1 MDDQPPNLTVVTG
14 EEGSPGPPRQPRQK
28 KSHAVP
34 VVVGIL
40 FGAAAIVAAVLFVAR
55 NDKQSTPPVPVPP
68 PATTAPPPQEVL
80 RIVFPEGFTRAE
92 MAERIVA
99 VDKIAEDK
107 RDVKP
112 ALSAEDYLRATK
124 RSKLKDSVPRLPPAF
139 AADAEVK
146 GFEGFLFP
154 ATYEFT
160 EATTSPELV
169 DMQLDAF
176 SKAWSEID
184 LEYATKKSLTAY
196 DVLIVASMIEGEVR
210 VPKERALVSAVIYNR
225 LKGRMPL
232 GIDATLRYGLN
243 IPPTRAIRQ
252 SELESPTPYNT
263 RIHPGLPPTPIGNP
277 GLAAMQ
283 AAAHPAEVDYLYFVR
298 KKDCKSHFF
307 TASEKEFLKAL
318 EKPRC

>member
-55 NDKQSTPPVPVPP
+55 NDKQATPPVPVPP

-124 RSKLKDSVPRLPPAF
+124 RSKLKDSLPRLPPAF
-139 AADAEVK
+139 AAD
-146 GFEGFLFP
+146 
-154 ATYEFT
+154 
-160 EATTSPELV
+160 
-169 DMQLDAF
+169 
-176 SKAWSEID
+176 
-184 LEYATKKSLTAY
+184 
-196 DVLIVASMIEGEVR
+196 
-210 VPKERALVSAVIYNR
+210 
-225 LKGRMPL
+225 
-232 GIDATLRYGLN
+232 
-243 IPPTRAIRQ
+243 
-252 SELESPTPYNT
+252 
-263 RIHPGLPPTPIGNP
+263 
-277 GLAAMQ
+277 
-283 AAAHPAEVDYLYFVR
+283 
-298 KKDCKSHFF
+298 
-307 TASEKEFLKAL
+307 
-318 EKPRC
+318 